1 MGLAAFPEEL
11 YIPPKT
17 FLTNRFKNIISYHDM
32 PQGGHFAA
40 FEQPKL
46 LFDDIVQ
53 FVTKVENIFKSE
65 QKVNKPEELWKLK

>member
-11 YIPPKT
+11 YVPPKT

-53 FVTKVENIFKSE
+53 FVAKVENISNSRL
-65 QKVNKPEELWKLK
+65 KVNNPDEL

>member
-11 YIPPKT
+11 YVPPKT

-53 FVTKVENIFKSE
+53 FVTKVENISNNRPS
-65 QKVNKPEELWKLK
+65 VNKPEEL